1 MEERRLEGARL
12 LKAGRLSQAAI
23 ARQLVGRQWRNGRSN
38 WPSWDCEVSRLAGR
52 LASCRPI
59 NVSAWLAC
67 LNKER
72 VGLPLTAG
80 RSGGFNRWLPAS
92 LASPTI
98 PNMSGDWWRRWT
110 GVCKRRARERDEELI
125 RAWFSRDWPRIKKA
139 RRLGADIMFEDEF
152 GFSFTWAPRG
162 QTKGV
167 GKYRREV
174 STISGKIYKRHFGR
188 AVRADDLIVGL
199 SPSPATSLHPGLGS
213 VAGPSGETSAR
224 LPGNSVIVEWL
235 PPYAPDLNPEEYCQ
249 NSV

>member
-1 MEERRLEGARL
+1 
-12 LKAGRLSQAAI
+12 
-23 ARQLVGRQWRNGRSN
+23 
-38 WPSWDCEVSRLAGR
+38 
-52 LASCRPI
+52 
-59 NVSAWLAC
+59 
-67 LNKER
+67 
-72 VGLPLTAG
+72 
-80 RSGGFNRWLPAS
+80 
-92 LASPTI
+92 
-98 PNMSGDWWRRWT
+98 
-110 GVCKRRARERDEELI
+110 
-125 RAWFSRDWPRIKKA
+125 
-139 RRLGADIMFEDEF
+139 MFEDEF
-152 GFSFTWAPRG
+152 GFSFTWAPRS

>member
-1 MEERRLEGARL
+1 M
-12 LKAGRLSQAAI
+12 
-23 ARQLVGRQWRNGRSN
+23 
-38 WPSWDCEVSRLAGR
+38 
-52 LASCRPI
+52 
-59 NVSAWLAC
+59 
-67 LNKER
+67 
-72 VGLPLTAG
+72 
-80 RSGGFNRWLPAS
+80 
-92 LASPTI
+92 
-98 PNMSGDWWRRWT
+98 
-110 GVCKRRARERDEELI
+110 CKRRARERDEELI
-125 RAWFSRDWPRIKKA
+125 RAWFSLDWPRIKKA